1 VRTKFPQGGGCFG
14 GLVLGPLEFLPQHR
28 VDAKARGV
36 VDDHHAMPGGALL
49 GRDIAGVGLA
59 GGDDG
64 ETGGLK
70 QRDVVGVV
78 VWLVDQLE

>member
-1 VRTKFPQGGGCFG
+1 
-14 GLVLGPLEFLPQHR
+14 
-28 VDAKARGV
+28 
-36 VDDHHAMPGGALL
+36 MPGGALL